1 MILNAY
7 AAFGVLC
14 VPRTRARDPTE
25 RPRVPA
31 HFTRYRW
38 TLSQG
43 LTASD
48 TATREQPSI
57 WGENIIFGH
66 ASPHSLARGIPQIC
80 PGWGMEPPQQNK
92 GVGVGVVMS
101 RRKQNGCSDTSPC
114 HHARGASHSRKHAPH
129 QIHQGENTSEPRK
142 VTAERE
148 HQRAIQGT
156 SEREHQRDIQGASAS
171 DKRTAFWCTLFPHSR
186 HYSPRAMHYCMLYDT
201 KQNKRVYI
209 SGAGC
214 TKGCILFV

>member
-1 MILNAY
+1 M
-7 AAFGVLC
+7 
-14 VPRTRARDPTE
+14 
-25 RPRVPA
+25 PA
-31 HFTRYRW
+31 HFTRHRW

-129 QIHQGENTSEPRK
+129 QIHQGESISEPCK
-142 VTAERE
+142 G
-148 HQRAIQGT
+148 HQRAT
-156 SEREHQRDIQGASAS
+156 KERHSGA
-171 DKRTAFWCTLFPHSR
+171 RHSR
-186 HYSPRAMHYCMLYDT
+186 IRATIHPVRCTTACCMT
-201 KQNKRVYI
+201 QNRTR
-209 SGAGC
+209 GC
-214 TKGCILFV
+214 TFLVLGVQKGVFCLCKVLIYK